1 MGAVAQSKSAS
12 SDPARMG
19 IQDHPVLFVG
29 PDHAVLREEIDSAVR
44 RADAE
49 AVFCW
54 DVDEA
59 RAVLAREDL
68 PVPRC
73 VVVDNRLDGLEAFV
87 PWIRGEAR
95 LFPVPVVVQV
105 PVPSDRAYLE
115 AQSIGADDVAVF
127 GDVRG
132 IIRRIANLADFDPAA
147 RPPLTQ
153 GRAVVAQ
160 ASEVRR
166 RVLGRILRQ
175 AGFDVSFAL
184 DTADLV
190 RVAQALAE
198 PPTLVVADAGLPG
211 DGPIP
216 AANAV
221 RARDGFD
228 SVAFVITAAAEDVRQ
243 YGEEADRLGK
253 AAVSYEAAP
262 PDNLLFL
269 ANELLRPEV
278 QNVRA
283 STRLLYGAICA
294 FREAGTLEPTYGLT
308 YNLSREGLYVRTLDP
323 PAPGTKVW
331 LEMRPPHADAA
342 VHLRAKAVWARGLRS
357 PGGAAPPGFGVRL
370 LDEAGPAA
378 DRAAYESG
386 YERLRT
392 S

>member
-12 SDPARMG
+12 SAPARTG
-19 IQDHPVLFVG
+19 AQAHPVVFVG

-49 AVFCW
+49 AVFYW

-59 RAVLAREDL
+59 RSMLVREDL
-68 PVPRC
+68 SVPRC
-73 VVVDNRLDGLEAFV
+73 VVVDSRMDGLEGFV
-87 PWIRGEAR
+87 SWIRGEAR

-105 PVPSDRAYLE
+105 PVPGDGAYLE
-115 AQSIGADDVAVF
+115 AHSIGADDVTVF

-132 IIRRIANLADFDPAA
+132 ITRRIANLADFDPAA
-147 RPPLTQ
+147 RPPVTQ
-153 GRAVVAQ
+153 GSAIVAQ
-160 ASEVRR
+160 PSEGRR

-190 RVAQALAE
+190 RVAHAQSE

-211 DGPIP
+211 DGSI
-216 AANAV
+216 AAAHAV

-228 SVAFVITAAAEDVRQ
+228 SVAFVLTAAADDVGR
-243 YGEEADRLGK
+243 YGAEADRLGK

-294 FREAGTLEPTYGLT
+294 FRQAGTLEPTYGLT

-323 PAPGTKVW
+323 PTPGSSIW
-331 LEMRPPHADAA
+331 LEVRPPHQDAA
-342 VHLRAKAVWARGLRS
+342 VHLRAKTVWARGLRS

-378 DRAAYESG
+378 DRATYESA